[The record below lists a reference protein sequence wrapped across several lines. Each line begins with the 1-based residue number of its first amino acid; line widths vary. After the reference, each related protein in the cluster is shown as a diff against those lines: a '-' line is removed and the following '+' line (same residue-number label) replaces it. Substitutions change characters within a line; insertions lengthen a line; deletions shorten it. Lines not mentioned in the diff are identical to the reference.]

1 MTHEKMP
8 SRKAGSADRIR
19 KLAGEKNAV
28 ILAHNY
34 QPPEIQKIAD
44 LCGDSLELSIRAAET
59 DADIIVFC
67 GVHFMAETA
76 SILSPDKQV
85 LLPSAGA
92 GCPMADMVTPAAL
105 SERIARNP
113 AMPVVTYVN
122 SSAAV
127 KAISTICCTSANAVA
142 VVNSLEADEVLMVP
156 DRNLAAWT
164 ASQTGK
170 TVHAWPG
177 YCPFHDRLTAE
188 EVDRQKKAHPEA
200 FFMAHPECRTEVLE
214 LADLVTSTSGMLR
227 HARES
232 RHASFIVGTENG
244 LLYPLQKENPGKTFY
259 PASPEMICPDM
270 KKISLAD
277 VADCLENLSGE
288 VNVPTDIRKRAYEA
302 VRKMIDLS
310 L

>member
-1 MTHEKMP
+1 MTHDKRL
-8 SRKAGSADRIR
+8 SREAEPADRIR
-19 KLAGEKNAV
+19 TLAKKKNAV

-34 QPPEIQKIAD
+34 QPPAIQKIAD

-76 SILSPDKQV
+76 AILSPDKRV
-85 LLPSAGA
+85 LLPRSDA
-92 GCPMADMVTPAAL
+92 GCPMADMVTPADL
-105 SERIARNP
+105 SGRIALNP

-127 KAISTICCTSANAVA
+127 KAISTICCTSANAVD

-164 ASQTGK
+164 ATRTGK

-177 YCPFHDRLTAE
+177 YCPIHDRLTAE
-188 EVDRQKKAHPEA
+188 EVNRQRNAHPEA
-200 FFMAHPECRTEVLE
+200 FFMAHPECRAEVLE

-232 RHASFIVGTENG
+232 SRTSFIVGTENG
-244 LLYPLQKENPGKTFY
+244 LLYPLQTENPGKTFY
-259 PASPEMICPDM
+259 PASIKMVCPDM
-270 KKISLAD
+270 KKTSPAD
-277 VADCLENLSGE
+277 VVECLENLSGE
-288 VNVPTDIRKRAYEA
+288 VSVPENIRKSAYKA